1 MTQVDEIKSAI
12 QKLSDEELGGL
23 KDWLAELDAQR
34 FDARIERDLASGK
47 LDKLIERARANRAAG
62 NSWEI

>member
-12 QKLSDEELGGL
+12 QKLSDEELGRL

-47 LDKLIERARANRAAG
+47 LDKLIEKARANRAAG